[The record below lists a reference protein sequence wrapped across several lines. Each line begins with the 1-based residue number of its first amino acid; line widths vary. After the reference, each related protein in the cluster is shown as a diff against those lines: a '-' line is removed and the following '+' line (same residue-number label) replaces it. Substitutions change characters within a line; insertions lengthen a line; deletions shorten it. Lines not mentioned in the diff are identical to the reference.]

1 MGITERKV
9 CDNMRLIDADAIEY
23 THAVARNLFDGHN
36 WNELVVTKDEIEDM
50 PTIQPEITHEQAVAY
65 LQSTG
70 WMQEHDRQMM
80 LDGVHRLTAQPEPS
94 WECEKCMMEHTDEM
108 EKLEAELAIAK
119 SKQPEPCEDAV
130 SRQTLKDGFT
140 EMCSL
145 ICPYN
150 KKRQHVMCG
159 SCLMGTAFDV
169 LETTPSVTPKQR
181 TGHWILDRSG
191 AYCCSECME
200 PCASY
205 VMMKPRDKF
214 CKMCG
219 SRNEVTT

>member
-80 LDGVHRLTAQPEPS
+80 LDGVHRLTAQPEP
-94 WECEKCMMEHTDEM
+94 
-108 EKLEAELAIAK
+108 
-119 SKQPEPCEDAV
+119 
-130 SRQTLKDGFT
+130 
-140 EMCSL
+140 
-145 ICPYN
+145 
-150 KKRQHVMCG
+150 
-159 SCLMGTAFDV
+159 
-169 LETTPSVTPKQR
+169 
-181 TGHWILDRSG
+181 HWIPVKELPIPDEE
-191 AYCCSECME
+191 YVVTWTSEIQE
-200 PCASY
+200 
-205 VMMKPRDKF
+205 KPILSIICGIVGN
-214 CKMCG
+214 CKCLG
-219 SRNEVTT
+219 IGT